1 MESSVTVAV
10 FDGNSGTRQGLI
22 HRLRQVPSITV
33 VGEAGESSEALGLV
47 RERQPD
53 VVVMDLRRLTPN
65 AAEFLEQLTAAAP
78 QAGIVVLTAY
88 LTECERADL
97 TRAGARA
104 IVLKEIDSE
113 ALVRTIRTVARRG
126 DAQDRCGESRE
137 ISHTGSNKEAVET

>member
-1 MESSVTVAV
+1 MKSSVRVAV
-10 FDGNSGTRQGLI
+10 FDGNPGTLQGLI
-22 HRLRQVPSITV
+22 HRLQQVPGIVV
-33 VGEAGESSEALGLV
+33 VGQAQDPCEALGVV

-65 AAEFLEQLTAAAP
+65 AAEFLEQLTAAAH

-97 TRAGARA
+97 TQAGARA
-104 IVLKEIDSE
+104 IMLKEIDSD
-113 ALVRTIRTVARRG
+113 ALIRTIRTVARRR

-137 ISHTGSNKEAVET
+137 TSHTGSNKEAGEQ